1 MEQIRCWNAGISQ
14 MMKILCLQF
23 LNIVANVRDLK
34 ISVKKK
40 MQIASTI
47 MMESVWDMLIN

>member
-1 MEQIRCWNAGISQ
+1 